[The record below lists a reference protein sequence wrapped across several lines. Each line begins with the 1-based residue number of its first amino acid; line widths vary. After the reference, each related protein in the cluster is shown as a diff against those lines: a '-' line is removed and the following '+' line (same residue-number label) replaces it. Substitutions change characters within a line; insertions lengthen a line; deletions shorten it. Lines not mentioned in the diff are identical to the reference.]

1 LNNWFFEFMWLEF
14 RNFVTL
20 LIVGILIGGSGV
32 TIIYDSTFKTLDVKS
47 ETILSNRTTELVY
60 TERTSLGE
68 SQPFNIWLG
77 SILGYGGAV
86 IGTLYKAKNGNGNDW

>member
-1 LNNWFFEFMWLEF
+1 MGLEF

-32 TIIYDSTFKTLDVKS
+32 AIIYDSAFKPLDIES
-47 ETILSNRTTELVY
+47 ELILPDGSKEIVYTKRTT
-60 TERTSLGE
+60 LGE
-68 SQPFNIWLG
+68 SQLFNIWLG

-86 IGTLYKAKNGNGNDW
+86 IGTLYKAKSGNGND